1 MTERDEPRR
10 IEDCMMSFSFR
21 PGGDSVNY
29 TGDVII
35 FIPGLGCS
43 KDWFISAFRSH
54 ALRNDILCSFDL
66 PNQGD
71 WAPSRS
77 PKVLWEGQLMYLYP
91 WVNAVYELI
100 ANSGQRFHFVAHS
113 MGTIAGLHA
122 WRHLPEHRRGAFIS
136 IEGNL
141 TGEDCFA
148 SSQMAQGLVETEAFI
163 DRMRASTDKAQRVWG
178 NEMLDCDPEYLHCLA
193 KMMVK
198 VCATGDLTDR
208 WKSLRHPHYLYG
220 AASGYPEHHRALFEQ
235 TGTHAVAIPDAGHF
249 PMFDNRT
256 ATWDAVAAAVRS
268 TRDRRDRLA

>member
-1 MTERDEPRR
+1 
-10 IEDCMMSFSFR
+10 
-21 PGGDSVNY
+21 
-29 TGDVII
+29 
-35 FIPGLGCS
+35 
-43 KDWFISAFRSH
+43 
-54 ALRNDILCSFDL
+54 
-66 PNQGD
+66 
-71 WAPSRS
+71 
-77 PKVLWEGQLMYLYP
+77 
-91 WVNAVYELI
+91 
-100 ANSGQRFHFVAHS
+100 
-113 MGTIAGLHA
+113 
-122 WRHLPEHRRGAFIS
+122 
-136 IEGNL
+136 
-141 TGEDCFA
+141 
-148 SSQMAQGLVETEAFI
+148 
-163 DRMRASTDKAQRVWG
+163 MRASTDKAQRVWG